1 MKDFDSIY
9 EKFEVACDRIDDG
22 VQSESELKDISDVL
36 EALGKPKPGNS
47 SREAS
52 LYAYA
57 CAHMANGYY
66 SLAEYEEENADAG
79 KKEAVAENSLVKYF
93 EVLDNTD
100 KTQAYAH
107 YKKALEYFIRSFE
120 LFDNMTVSDDRDYL
134 FADCCQMFAEF
145 IWNVRLDADMKG
157 FTDEDIEP
165 FEAYRLYAASVDFY
179 ERLLAAGEYDTRDE
193 LIDVCFNAGGYHYE
207 MGSIDLAKLFF
218 KRAKSLAEELEAE
231 EPGVYDELLEV
242 LEEYMKD

>member
-1 MKDFDSIY
+1 MKNFDSIY
-9 EKFEVACDRIDDG
+9 EKFEAACDRIDEG

-47 SREAS
+47 SKEAA

-66 SLAEYEEENADAG
+66 FLAEYEEENSDAG
-79 KKEAVAENSLVKYF
+79 KKEAIAQHSLENYF
-93 EVLDNTD
+93 ESVDNTD
-100 KTQAYAH
+100 KKQAYSH
-107 YKKALEYFIRSFE
+107 YKKALEFFIRSYE
-120 LFDNMTVSDDRDYL
+120 LFDSMSVSDDRDYL

-145 IWNVRLDADMKG
+145 IWNIKLDADMKG
-157 FTDEDIEP
+157 FKDEDIEP
-165 FEAYRLYAASVDFY
+165 YEAYKLYGESVDFY

-207 MGSIDLAKLFF
+207 MGNIELSKLFF
-218 KRAKSLAEELEAE
+218 ARSKSLAEELEAE
-231 EPGVYDELLEV
+231 EPGVYDELLEL
-242 LEEYMKD
+242 LEEYLQD